1 MAHHQSPFDDPSNP
15 FQDPSITSALNS
27 QQQQEQLAADS
38 QHHHQQGTLG
48 GYEMD
53 QKTAIEDDF
62 MADTSFHQ
70 VQDTH
75 DPFMT
80 PSAPSSSS
88 NAGTT
93 TGDNDDNI
101 IFQQREETLQ
111 KRERELAER
120 ERALEER
127 QRRGGHGPVRNNFPP
142 CFPIMYMD
150 ITMEIPDEHQW
161 TVWWIYREW
170 LLFEITL
177 VLNFIACLVV
187 LFSHPDSVTSGP
199 TNMGVALTEMFTHT
213 AASFFLWYRPAYN
226 AYMKEVSLYYFFYF
240 IFNGFH
246 ILYTFYMA
254 VGIPNTGGAGL
265 ILLVTLFSDHYIA
278 AGVFTLL
285 ATICWLVMGVMA
297 IYLYKRTYDHYKAA
311 GHTFKE
317 AKQDAM
323 VHIGK
328 SDVAR
333 GAAVNMAKQSV
344 RR

>member
-1 MAHHQSPFDDPSNP
+1 MAQSSGPFDDPSNP

-27 QQQQEQLAADS
+27 QQQ
-38 QHHHQQGTLG
+38 HHLEEQGTIG

-53 QKTAIEDDF
+53 QKTAVEDDF
-62 MADTSFHQ
+62 LTDTSFHH
-70 VQDTH
+70 VQGAH
-75 DPFMT
+75 DPF
-80 PSAPSSSS
+80 SGNGSSSS
-88 NAGTT
+88 NNNQH
-93 TGDNDDNI
+93 DLL
-101 IFQQREETLQ
+101 QEREETLRKKEQ
-111 KRERELAER
+111 ELADR

-127 QRRGGHGPVRNNFPP
+127 QRRGIGRTGANNFPP
-142 CFPIMYMD
+142 CFPIMYLD
-150 ITMEIPDEHQW
+150 ISVEIPDEHQW
-161 TVWWIYREW
+161 TVWWLYREW

-187 LFSHPDSVTSGP
+187 LFSHPPSVTSAP

-213 AASFFLWYRPAYN
+213 AASFFLWYRPVYN

-246 ILYTFYMA
+246 IAYTFYMA

-265 ILLVTLFSDHYIA
+265 ILLVTLFSDQYIA
-278 AGVFTLL
+278 SGVFTLL

-297 IYLYKRTYDHYKAA
+297 VYLYKRTYDHYKAA

-333 GAAVNMAKQSV
+333 GAAVSMAKQSV